1 MLRDLAH
8 QVNMSSEKEHDTN
21 NDDTGEKRDT
31 VDDEACRRW
40 VCDAGSIDGDICA
53 DPNTT
58 ARHSTTNDTDDSTKK
73 RNTISRP
80 GHTCN
85 TANFNWTSITG
96 DDSWDWLHRAA
107 VASTTTRAS
116 IMRPSPITTT
126 QLRLSE
132 VERLKRENAQLSRA
146 LVERTDQLQVVKD
159 EVCKLKA
166 DAEELNK
173 RLEASRTRNAICQ
186 KKLDDALKIHEEDGM
201 QLVQMKDGYK
211 QLQLELLKSTSMI
224 QDLNVIVGTQ
234 QKQLEEMKQTCDTKT
249 FVSTGV
255 QTAETDTGS
264 NSAIR
269 LYQLQHEEDEL
280 KVKRIMQENMELK
293 TEAVKSRSLL
303 EDFRHYMENH
313 LELIDAIKA
322 GATRIEGDGNY
333 ECEQGAT
340 AHVYQMHPENGLITS
355 LRMQLNMLE
364 VKLKDE
370 KEMLQM
376 HLDKLSTGNWKSD
389 EKRDFVPDWNS
400 SGLDY
405 QLQSDSDISWT
416 SSAS

>member
-1 MLRDLAH
+1 M
-8 QVNMSSEKEHDTN
+8 
-21 NDDTGEKRDT
+21 KR
-31 VDDEACRRW
+31 VGGGYVMREASTETSARNPIRQR
-40 VCDAGSIDGDICA
+40 ATR
-53 DPNTT
+53 PPTTRTT
-58 ARHSTTNDTDDSTKK
+58 APRNGTPSCVPATHATRPTSTGRASPAMTRGTGSV
-73 RNTISRP
+73 SRASAGVTP
-80 GHTCN
+80 RP
-85 TANFNWTSITG
+85 
-96 DDSWDWLHRAA
+96 RAA
-107 VASTTTRAS
+107 VASMTTRAS

-126 QLRLSE
+126 QPRLSE
-132 VERLKRENAQLSRA
+132 VERLKRENAQSSRA
-146 LVERTDQLQVVKD
+146 LVERTNQLQVVKD

-186 KKLDDALKIHEEDGM
+186 KKLDDAMKIHEEDGM
-201 QLVQMKDGYK
+201 QLEQMKDGCK

-224 QDLNVIVGTQ
+224 QDLKVIVGTQ

-269 LYQLQHEEDEL
+269 LYQLQHEEDEM

-303 EDFRHYMENH
+303 EDFRYYMENH

-322 GATRIEGDGNY
+322 GATRIEEDGYY

-355 LRMQLNMLE
+355 LRMQVNMME

-389 EKRDFVPDWNS
+389 EKRDFLFSCSQV
-400 SGLDY
+400 
-405 QLQSDSDISWT
+405 
-416 SSAS
+416 

>member
-1 MLRDLAH
+1 
-8 QVNMSSEKEHDTN
+8 SEKEHDNN

-31 VDDEACRRW
+31 VDNEACRRW

-53 DPNTT
+53 EPNTT
-58 ARHSTTNDTDDSTKK
+58 ARHSNTNDTDDSTKK
-73 RNTISRP
+73 RNTILRP
-80 GHTCN
+80 SHTCN

-96 DDSWDWLHRAA
+96 DDSWDWFRQ
-107 VASTTTRAS
+107 AS

-126 QLRLSE
+126 QPRLSE

-146 LVERTDQLQVVKD
+146 LVERTNQLQVVKD
-159 EVCKLKA
+159 EVRKLKA

-186 KKLDDALKIHEEDGM
+186 KKLDDALKIHAEDEM
-201 QLVQMKDGYK
+201 QLEQMKDGYK

-224 QDLNVIVGTQ
+224 QDLKVIVGTQ
-234 QKQLEEMKQTCDTKT
+234 QKQLEEMKQTRDTKA

-322 GATRIEGDGNY
+322 GATRIEEDGNY

-340 AHVYQMHPENGLITS
+340 THVYQMHPENGLITS
-355 LRMQLNMLE
+355 LRMQVNMME

-376 HLDKLSTGNWKSD
+376 HLDKLPTGNWKSD

-405 QLQSDSDISWT
+405 QLQQDSDISWT